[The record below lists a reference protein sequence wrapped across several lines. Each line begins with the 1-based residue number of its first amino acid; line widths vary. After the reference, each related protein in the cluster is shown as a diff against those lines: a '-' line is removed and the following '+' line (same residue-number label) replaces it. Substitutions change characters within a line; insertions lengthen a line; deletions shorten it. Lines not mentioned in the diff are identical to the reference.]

1 MSLYAAVCYISSKTP
16 VLSFK
21 QSKKEIFRLNAKWMP
36 SLSCFPPFLIRFTFE
51 DQNFTKMRIFMT
63 DKDHKR
69 NELLDPKE
77 EIYKKMR

>member
-1 MSLYAAVCYISSKTP
+1 
-16 VLSFK
+16 
-21 QSKKEIFRLNAKWMP
+21 MP

-51 DQNFTKMRIFMT
+51 DQNCTKMRIFMT

-69 NELLDPKE
+69 NELLYPKE